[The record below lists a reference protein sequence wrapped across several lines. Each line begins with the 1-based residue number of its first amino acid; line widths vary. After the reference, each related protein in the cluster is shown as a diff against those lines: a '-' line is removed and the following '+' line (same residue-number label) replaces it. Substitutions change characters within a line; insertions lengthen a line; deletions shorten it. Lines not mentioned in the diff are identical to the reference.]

1 MAMKKGPGPTEPL
14 DPKVVRTLLDR
25 LSTDDDF
32 RDLFQADPHAA
43 LVEAGWKRT
52 AGHEAAASLAAPIE
66 DAALSGGNCLRLADG
81 VQLASKEKISAQR
94 GKLEKSLSGI
104 VNYGAPMELQAD

>member
-14 DPKVVRTLLDR
+14 DPKVVRNLLDR

-32 RDLFQADPHAA
+32 RELFKRDAHAA
-43 LVEAGWKRT
+43 LVEAGWT
-52 AGHEAAASLAAPIE
+52 APESAAKTLAPVNE
-66 DAALSGGNCLRLADG
+66 AALSGGNCLQLAAG
-81 VQLASKEKISAQR
+81 TELASKEKIQRER
-94 GKLEKSLSGI
+94 GKLERTLNGI

>member
-32 RDLFQADPHAA
+32 RTLFKQDAHAA
-43 LVEAGWKRT
+43 LVEAGWTPSET
-52 AGHEAAASLAAPIE
+52 AATSLAPVD
-66 DAALSGGNCLRLADG
+66 DAARSGGSCLQLAADTE
-81 VQLASKEKISAQR
+81 LASKEKIQR
-94 GKLEKSLSGI
+94 ERRKLEATLNGI
-104 VNYGAPMELQAD
+104 VNYGVPMELQAD